1 MMRKEFTSMKYKHTK
16 KFYDTRYAVYQKEV
30 SRIGGYALKK
40 NEFISGYNALSG
52 ESKNVMKDLVYGS
65 KYGTTFKT
73 AMAEYKALKRAGI
86 KGVKL
91 EDLKLI
97 TTQDF
102 ADAYSVQLSAAYR
115 DLRSK
120 GMAGKDA
127 AFIISQQ
134 WFGSK

>member
-1 MMRKEFTSMKYKHTK
+1 MKYKHTK
-16 KFYDTRYAVYQKEV
+16 KFYDTRYKVYKKEV
-30 SRIGGYALKK
+30 AKIGGYALKK

-65 KYGTTFKT
+65 KYGTTYKT
-73 AMAEYKALKRAGI
+73 AVAEYRALKSVGI
-86 KGVKL
+86 KGIKL

-102 ADAYSVQLSAAYR
+102 ADSYATQLSAAYR

-120 GMAGKDA
+120 GVTGKDA
-127 AFIISQQ
+127 ANIISQQ

>member
-1 MMRKEFTSMKYKHTK
+1 MKYKHTK
-16 KFYDTRYAVYQKEV
+16 KFYDIRYKIYKREV
-30 SRIGGYALKK
+30 AKIGGFALNK

-65 KYGTTFKT
+65 KYGTNYKT
-73 AMAEYKALKRAGI
+73 ALAEHRALRSVGI

-91 EDLKLI
+91 EELKLI

-102 ADAYSVQLSAAYR
+102 AESYATQLSAAYR
-115 DLRSK
+115 DLRSQ
-120 GMAGKDA
+120 GVTGKDA
-127 AFIISQQ
+127 ATIISQQ

>member
-1 MMRKEFTSMKYKHTK
+1 MIREVFILKNYKHSK
-16 KFYDTRYAVYQKEV
+16 KFYDTRYKTYKKEV
-30 SRIGGYALKK
+30 KKIGGFALKK

-52 ESKNVMKDLVYGS
+52 ESKNIMKDLVYGS
-65 KYGTTFKT
+65 KYGTSYKT
-73 AMAEYKALKRAGI
+73 AVAEHKALKAVGI
-86 KGVKL
+86 ETKL

-102 ADAYSVQLSAAYR
+102 ADTYSAELAKGYR

-120 GMAGKDA
+120 GITGKDA
-127 AFIISQQ
+127 ALIISQQ